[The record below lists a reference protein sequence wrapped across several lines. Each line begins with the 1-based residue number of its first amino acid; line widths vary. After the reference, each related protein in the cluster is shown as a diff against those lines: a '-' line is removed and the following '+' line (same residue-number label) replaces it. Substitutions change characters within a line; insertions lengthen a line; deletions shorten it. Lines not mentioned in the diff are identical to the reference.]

1 MSQTSYSQL
10 QLAAFAGQLYDIGPH
25 DIYTY
30 AWLGTANLPFGSA
43 VVQDS
48 LDNRCRLPAAS
59 SDVTSS
65 LFAGVVIATQAV
77 ENPIGASGTTPGG
90 YPKNSAVSVM
100 HKGRVWVSVEEA
112 VTTAS
117 PVFVRFAANAG
128 AGFNQLGTFRA
139 SADTANAA
147 QLPKARFL
155 SSAAAGGFAILEIN
169 QP

>member
-43 VVQDS
+43 VVQDTV
-48 LDNRCRLPAAS
+48 DNRCRLPAAS

-65 LFAGVVIATQAV
+65 LFAGVTIATQAI
-77 ENPIGASGTTPGG
+77 ENPLSVGSPLPGG

-100 HKGRVWVSVEEA
+100 RKGRVWVAVEEA

-117 PVFVRFAANAG
+117 PVFVRFAAG
-128 AGFNQLGTFRA
+128 TYSVLGMFRA
-139 SADTANAA
+139 SADTASAA
-147 QLPKARFL
+147 QLPKARYL